1 MIHHP
6 LAAVATGPVTPSSF
20 PSLYTPCTLPLT
32 PPPRYLRCLTAIE
45 TRFPISKERGH
56 AQISFAWFDAF
67 QPKKRT
73 AQANIHFEK
82 SAVLFN
88 MAAIVSQMA
97 LANDRATG
105 EGLRLACQQFQVRV
119 CGEVT
124 SLKCGRGFG

>member
-1 MIHHP
+1 MQLSPQAPP
-6 LAAVATGPVTPSSF
+6 LPHF
-20 PSLYTPCTLPLT
+20 PHFP

-105 EGLRLACQQFQVRV
+105 EGLRLACQQFQVRM
-119 CGEVT
+119 CSGK
-124 SLKCGRGFG
+124 SLH